1 MQVERVRI
9 RIRRER
15 LSSVVN
21 LPYRGG
27 QRRETGIIRR
37 RSIVLE
43 MILLS
48 YGAQGMLGF
57 PL

>member
-9 RIRRER
+9 RIRRKR

-21 LPYRGG
+21 LPYRGE
-27 QRRETGIIRR
+27 QRRETGVIRR

-43 MILLS
+43 MILL
-48 YGAQGMLGF
+48 
-57 PL
+57 